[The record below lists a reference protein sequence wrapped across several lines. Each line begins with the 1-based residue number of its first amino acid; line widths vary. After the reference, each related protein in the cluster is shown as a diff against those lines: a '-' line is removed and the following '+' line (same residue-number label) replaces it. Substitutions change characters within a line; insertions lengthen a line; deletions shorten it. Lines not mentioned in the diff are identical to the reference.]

1 MPNKPPQKNSRNEI
15 FPHFSSHNQFFTLTL
30 QPNKN
35 KTMKNIFK
43 IKKEERIPGLVAL
56 LVFVLLNGLFFYK
69 YGNLFL
75 RAHHVSFW
83 QLFAKTF
90 HVSGFD
96 AWSYIF
102 MSNGKLYFEIP
113 RHPLFAVI
121 LYPFYLINK
130 ELISSGDTNYAM
142 IFMAILLIASAFY
155 SFIFVYRI
163 FREII
168 ELKKKD
174 CILFSAML
182 YSFGMVMVSMLVPD
196 HFCWSLLM
204 LTMTL
209 YLAGMAMKERRQLS
223 AWTIGILSFLTG
235 GVTLSN
241 IAKTYLAAWFVNGRK
256 VFAPKNLVAMILPAI
271 LLVTTAYLI
280 YTEVREPQFHV
291 DKQIEIKA
299 HAKDQEQQRKDSIH
313 HAWVLAH
320 TGEPMKKEGFW
331 KWTDTSTSRTD
342 ALIHNMMGESIQ
354 LHDSYLLDDMCVN
367 RPTIVKYNYAF
378 NYVIEAI
385 ISLLFIIGIVVAIRH
400 KFFLMVL
407 SWLGLD
413 IVIHF
418 VMGFGLNE
426 MYIMAC
432 HWIFIIP
439 IAIAYLMKSLTPG
452 RQVVLRYFC
461 WLLTLYFW
469 VWNGY
474 WLFTY
479 MSDQATQ
486 IMK

>member
-1 MPNKPPQKNSRNEI
+1 M
-15 FPHFSSHNQFFTLTL
+15 
-30 QPNKN
+30 
-35 KTMKNIFK
+35 NIFK
-43 IKKEERIPGLVAL
+43 IKKEERIPSLIAL

-69 YGNLFL
+69 YSNLFL
-75 RAHHVSFW
+75 QAHHVSYW
-83 QLFAKTF
+83 QLFAKTY

-130 ELISSGDTNYAM
+130 ELIAADDTNYAM
-142 IFMAILLIASAFY
+142 IFMAILLIVSAYY
-155 SFIFVYRI
+155 SFIFIYRV

-168 ELKKKD
+168 EVGKKD
-174 CILFSAML
+174 SLLLSAML

-196 HFCWSLLM
+196 HFCWSLFL

-209 YLAGMAMKERRQLS
+209 YLAGKAMKEKKQLS
-223 AWTIGILSFLTG
+223 TWTIGILSFLTG

-241 IAKTYLAAWFVNGRK
+241 IAKTYLAAWFVNGKK
-256 VFAPKNLVAMILPAI
+256 VFAWKNMVAMILPAI
-271 LLVTTAYLI
+271 LLVGTAYLI
-280 YTEVREPQFHV
+280 YTEIREPQFHT
-291 DKQIEIKA
+291 DKKIEIKA
-299 HAKDQEQQRKDSIH
+299 HAKDTLQAHKDSIH

-331 KWTDTSTSRTD
+331 KWTDMSTSRSD

-367 RPTIVKYNYAF
+367 RPTVVKYNYVF
-378 NYVIEAI
+378 NYIIEGIVA
-385 ISLLFIIGIVVAIRH
+385 LLFILGIIVAVRH
-400 KFFLMVL
+400 RFFLMAL
-407 SWLGLD
+407 SWLALD
-413 IVIHF
+413 ICIHF

-439 IAIAYLMKSLTPG
+439 ISIAYLLKSLTPS
-452 RQVVLRYFC
+452 RQTIVRGITL
-461 WLLTLYFW
+461 LLTLYLW

-474 WLFTY
+474 LVFSY
-479 MSDQATQ
+479 MSDQITQ
-486 IMK
+486 ISK

>member
-1 MPNKPPQKNSRNEI
+1 MQ
-15 FPHFSSHNQFFTLTL
+15 
-30 QPNKN
+30 
-35 KTMKNIFK
+35 NIFK
-43 IKKEERIPGLVAL
+43 IKKEERISSLIAL
-56 LVFVLLNGLFFYK
+56 AVFIVLNGLFFYK

-83 QLFAKTF
+83 QLFAKTY

-130 ELISSGDTNYAM
+130 ELISAGNTNYAM
-142 IFMAILLIASAFY
+142 IFMAILLIASAYY

-163 FREII
+163 FRNII
-168 ELKKKD
+168 GMSRLD
-174 CILFSAML
+174 SNLLSAML

-196 HFCWSLLM
+196 HFCWSLFL

-209 YLAGMAMKERRQLS
+209 YLAGMAMKEKRKLS
-223 AWTIGILSFLTG
+223 SWTIGILGFLTG

-241 IAKTYLAAWFVNGRK
+241 IAKTYLAAWFTNGKK
-256 VFAPKNLVAMILPAI
+256 VFAWRNMTAMIVPAV
-271 LLVTTAYLI
+271 LLIGIAYVI
-280 YTEVREPQFHV
+280 QTEIREPQFAV
-291 DKQIEIKA
+291 DKSIEVKSY
-299 HAKDQEQQRKDSIH
+299 AKDSLQQRKDSIH
-313 HAWVLAH
+313 HAWVMAH
-320 TGEPMKKEGFW
+320 TGTPMKEEGFW
-331 KWTDTSTSRTD
+331 KWTDMSTSRSD

-378 NYVIEAI
+378 NYVIEGI
-385 ISLLFIIGIVVAIRH
+385 IALIFVMGIIAGIRH
-400 KFFLMVL
+400 KFFLLTL
-407 SWLGLD
+407 SWLGFD
-413 IVIHF
+413 IVVHF
-418 VMGFGLNE
+418 VMGFGLCE

-439 IAIAYLMKSLTPG
+439 IAIAYLMKALTPS
-452 RQVVLRYFC
+452 RQMILRGITL
-461 WLLTLYFW
+461 LLTLYLW
-469 VWNGY
+469 AWNGY
-474 WLFTY
+474 LVFSY

>member
-1 MPNKPPQKNSRNEI
+1 M
-15 FPHFSSHNQFFTLTL
+15 FCLLFALTL
-30 QPNKN
+30 QAKSQDIYIIELS
-35 KTMKNIFK
+35 KMNIFK
-43 IKKEERIPGLVAL
+43 IKKEERIPSLIAL

-69 YGNLFL
+69 YSNLFL
-75 RAHHVSFW
+75 QAHHVSYW
-83 QLFAKTF
+83 QLFAKTY

-130 ELISSGDTNYAM
+130 ELIATGDTNYAM
-142 IFMAILLIASAFY
+142 IFMAILLIASAYY
-155 SFIFVYRI
+155 SFIFIYRV

-168 ELKKKD
+168 EVGKKD
-174 CILFSAML
+174 CLLLSAML

-196 HFCWSLLM
+196 HFCWSLFL

-209 YLAGMAMKERRQLS
+209 YLAGKAMKEKKQLS

-241 IAKTYLAAWFVNGRK
+241 IAKTYLAAWFVNGKK
-256 VFAPKNLVAMILPAI
+256 VFAWKNMVAMILPAI
-271 LLVTTAYLI
+271 LLVGTAYLI
-280 YTEVREPQFHV
+280 YTEIREPQFHT
-291 DKQIEIKA
+291 DKKIEIKA
-299 HAKDQEQQRKDSIH
+299 HAKDTLQAHKDSIH

-331 KWTDTSTSRTD
+331 KWTDMSTSRSD

-367 RPTIVKYNYAF
+367 RPTVVKYNYVF
-378 NYVIEAI
+378 NYIIEGIVA
-385 ISLLFIIGIVVAIRH
+385 LLFILGIIVAVRH
-400 KFFLMVL
+400 RFFLMAL
-407 SWLGLD
+407 SWLALD
-413 IVIHF
+413 ICIHF

-439 IAIAYLMKSLTPG
+439 ISIAYLLKSLTPS
-452 RQVVLRYFC
+452 RQTIVRGITL
-461 WLLTLYFW
+461 LLTLYLW

-474 WLFTY
+474 LVFSY
-479 MSDQATQ
+479 MSDQITQ
-486 IMK
+486 ISK

>member
-1 MPNKPPQKNSRNEI
+1 MQ
-15 FPHFSSHNQFFTLTL
+15 
-30 QPNKN
+30 
-35 KTMKNIFK
+35 NIFK
-43 IKKEERIPGLVAL
+43 VKKEERISSLIAL
-56 LVFVLLNGLFFYK
+56 AVFIVLNGLFFYK

-83 QLFAKTF
+83 QLFAKTY

-130 ELISSGDTNYAM
+130 ELIAAGNTNYAM
-142 IFMAILLIASAFY
+142 IFMAILLIASAYY

-163 FREII
+163 FRNII
-168 ELKKKD
+168 GMSRFDSNL
-174 CILFSAML
+174 LSAML

-196 HFCWSLLM
+196 HFCWSLFL

-209 YLAGMAMKERRQLS
+209 YLAGMAMKERRRLS
-223 AWTIGILSFLTG
+223 SWAIGILGFLTG

-241 IAKTYLAAWFVNGRK
+241 IAKTYLAAWFVNGKK
-256 VFAPKNLVAMILPAI
+256 VFAWRNMTAMIVPAV
-271 LLVTTAYLI
+271 LLIGIAYVI
-280 YTEVREPQFHV
+280 QTEIREPQFAV
-291 DKQIEIKA
+291 DKSIEVKSY
-299 HAKDQEQQRKDSIH
+299 AKDSLQQRKDSIH
-313 HAWVLAH
+313 HAWVMAH
-320 TGEPMKKEGFW
+320 TGTPMKEEGFW
-331 KWTDTSTSRTD
+331 KWTDMSTSRSD

-378 NYVIEAI
+378 NYVIEGI
-385 ISLLFIIGIVVAIRH
+385 IALIFVMGIIAGIRH
-400 KFFLMVL
+400 KFFLLVL
-407 SWLGLD
+407 SWLGFD
-413 IVIHF
+413 IVVHF
-418 VMGFGLNE
+418 VMGFGLSE

-439 IAIAYLMKSLTPG
+439 ISIAYLMKSLTPSK
-452 RQVVLRYFC
+452 QMILRGVTL
-461 WLLTLYFW
+461 LLTLYLW
-469 VWNGY
+469 AWNGY
-474 WLFTY
+474 LVFSY
-479 MSDQATQ
+479 MSDQATK

>member
-1 MPNKPPQKNSRNEI
+1 M
-15 FPHFSSHNQFFTLTL
+15 
-30 QPNKN
+30 
-35 KTMKNIFK
+35 NIFK
-43 IKKEERIPGLVAL
+43 IKKEERIPSLIAL

-69 YGNLFL
+69 YSNLFL
-75 RAHHVSFW
+75 QAHHVSYW
-83 QLFAKTF
+83 QLFAKTY

-130 ELISSGDTNYAM
+130 ELIAAGDTNYAM
-142 IFMAILLIASAFY
+142 IFMAILLIVSAYY
-155 SFIFVYRI
+155 SFIFIYRV

-168 ELKKKD
+168 EVGKKD
-174 CILFSAML
+174 SLLLSAML

-196 HFCWSLLM
+196 HFCWSLFL

-209 YLAGMAMKERRQLS
+209 YLAGKAMKEKKQLS

-241 IAKTYLAAWFVNGRK
+241 IAKTYLAAWFVNGKK
-256 VFAPKNLVAMILPAI
+256 VFAWKNMVAMILPAI
-271 LLVTTAYLI
+271 LLVGTAYLI
-280 YTEVREPQFHV
+280 YTEIREPQFHT
-291 DKQIEIKA
+291 DKKIEIKA
-299 HAKDQEQQRKDSIH
+299 HAKDTLQAHKDSIH

-331 KWTDTSTSRTD
+331 KWTDMSTSRSD

-367 RPTIVKYNYAF
+367 RTTVVKYNYVF
-378 NYVIEAI
+378 NYIIEGIVA
-385 ISLLFIIGIVVAIRH
+385 LLFILGIIVAVRH
-400 KFFLMVL
+400 RFFLMAL
-407 SWLGLD
+407 SWLALD
-413 IVIHF
+413 ICIHF

-439 IAIAYLMKSLTPG
+439 ISIAYLLKSLTPS
-452 RQVVLRYFC
+452 RQTIVRGITL
-461 WLLTLYFW
+461 LLTLYLW

-474 WLFTY
+474 LVFSY
-479 MSDQATQ
+479 MSDQITQ
-486 IMK
+486 ISK

>member
-1 MPNKPPQKNSRNEI
+1 M
-15 FPHFSSHNQFFTLTL
+15 FCLLFALTL
-30 QPNKN
+30 QAKSQDIYIIELS
-35 KTMKNIFK
+35 KMNIFK
-43 IKKEERIPGLVAL
+43 IKKEERIPSLIAL

-69 YGNLFL
+69 YSNLFL
-75 RAHHVSFW
+75 QAHHVSYW
-83 QLFAKTF
+83 QLFAKTY

-130 ELISSGDTNYAM
+130 ELIAAGDTNYAM
-142 IFMAILLIASAFY
+142 IFMAILLIVSAYY
-155 SFIFVYRI
+155 SFIFIYRV

-168 ELKKKD
+168 EVGKKD
-174 CILFSAML
+174 SLLLSAML

-196 HFCWSLLM
+196 HFCWSLFL

-209 YLAGMAMKERRQLS
+209 YLAGKAMKEKKQLS

-241 IAKTYLAAWFVNGRK
+241 IAKTYLAAWFVNGKK
-256 VFAPKNLVAMILPAI
+256 VFAWKNMVAMILPAI
-271 LLVTTAYLI
+271 LLVGTAFLI
-280 YTEVREPQFHV
+280 YTEIREPQFHT
-291 DKQIEIKA
+291 DKKIEIKA
-299 HAKDQEQQRKDSIH
+299 HAKDTLQAHKDSIH

-331 KWTDTSTSRTD
+331 KWTDMSTSRSD

-367 RPTIVKYNYAF
+367 RPTVVKYNYVF
-378 NYVIEAI
+378 NYIIEGIVA
-385 ISLLFIIGIVVAIRH
+385 LLFILGIIVAVRH
-400 KFFLMVL
+400 RFFLMAL
-407 SWLGLD
+407 SWLALD
-413 IVIHF
+413 ICIHF

-439 IAIAYLMKSLTPG
+439 ISIAYLLKSLTPS
-452 RQVVLRYFC
+452 RQTIVRGITL
-461 WLLTLYFW
+461 LLTLYLW

-474 WLFTY
+474 LVFSY
-479 MSDQATQ
+479 MSDQITQ
-486 IMK
+486 ISK

>member
-1 MPNKPPQKNSRNEI
+1 M
-15 FPHFSSHNQFFTLTL
+15 
-30 QPNKN
+30 
-35 KTMKNIFK
+35 NIFK
-43 IKKEERIPGLVAL
+43 IKKEERIPSLIAL

-69 YGNLFL
+69 YSNLFL
-75 RAHHVSFW
+75 QAHHVSYW
-83 QLFAKTF
+83 QLFAKTY

-130 ELISSGDTNYAM
+130 ELIASGDTNYAM
-142 IFMAILLIASAFY
+142 IFMAILLIASAYY
-155 SFIFVYRI
+155 SFIFIYRV

-168 ELKKKD
+168 EVGKKD
-174 CILFSAML
+174 CLLLSAML

-196 HFCWSLLM
+196 HFCWSLFL

-209 YLAGMAMKERRQLS
+209 YLAGKAMKEKKQLS

-241 IAKTYLAAWFVNGRK
+241 IAKTYLAAWFVNGKK
-256 VFAPKNLVAMILPAI
+256 VFAWKNMVAMILPAI
-271 LLVTTAYLI
+271 LLVGTAYLI
-280 YTEVREPQFHV
+280 YTEIREPQFHT
-291 DKQIEIKA
+291 DKKIEIKA
-299 HAKDQEQQRKDSIH
+299 HAKDTLQAHKDSIH

-331 KWTDTSTSRTD
+331 KWTDMSTSRSD

-367 RPTIVKYNYAF
+367 RPTVVKYNYVF
-378 NYVIEAI
+378 NYIIEGIVA
-385 ISLLFIIGIVVAIRH
+385 LLFILGIIVAVRH
-400 KFFLMVL
+400 RFFLMAL
-407 SWLGLD
+407 SWLALD
-413 IVIHF
+413 ICIHF

-439 IAIAYLMKSLTPG
+439 ISIAYLLKSLTPS
-452 RQVVLRYFC
+452 RQTIVRGITL
-461 WLLTLYFW
+461 LLTLYLW

-474 WLFTY
+474 LVFSY
-479 MSDQATQ
+479 MSDQITQ
-486 IMK
+486 ISK

>member
-1 MPNKPPQKNSRNEI
+1 M
-15 FPHFSSHNQFFTLTL
+15 
-30 QPNKN
+30 
-35 KTMKNIFK
+35 NIFK
-43 IKKEERIPGLVAL
+43 IKKEERIPSLIAL

-69 YGNLFL
+69 YSNLFL
-75 RAHHVSFW
+75 QAHHVSYW

-130 ELISSGDTNYAM
+130 ELIAAGDTNYAM
-142 IFMAILLIASAFY
+142 IFMAILLIASAYY
-155 SFIFVYRI
+155 SFIFIYRV

-168 ELKKKD
+168 EVGKKD
-174 CILFSAML
+174 SLLLSAML

-196 HFCWSLLM
+196 HFCWSLFL

-209 YLAGMAMKERRQLS
+209 YLAGKAMKEKKQLS

-241 IAKTYLAAWFVNGRK
+241 IAKTYLAAWFVNGKK
-256 VFAPKNLVAMILPAI
+256 VFAWKNMVAMILPAI
-271 LLVTTAYLI
+271 LLVGTAYLI
-280 YTEVREPQFHV
+280 YTEIREPQFHT
-291 DKQIEIKA
+291 DKKIEIKA
-299 HAKDQEQQRKDSIH
+299 HAKDTLQARKDSIH

-331 KWTDTSTSRTD
+331 KWTDMSTSRSD

-367 RPTIVKYNYAF
+367 RPTVVKYNYVF
-378 NYVIEAI
+378 NYVIEGIVA
-385 ISLLFIIGIVVAIRH
+385 LLFILGIIVAVRH
-400 KFFLMVL
+400 RFFLMVL
-407 SWLGLD
+407 SWLALD
-413 IVIHF
+413 ICIHF

-439 IAIAYLMKSLTPG
+439 ISIAYLLKSQTSS
-452 RQVVLRYFC
+452 RQTIVRGITL
-461 WLLTLYFW
+461 LLTLYLW

-474 WLFTY
+474 LVFSY
-479 MSDQATQ
+479 MSDQITQ
-486 IMK
+486 ISK

>member
-1 MPNKPPQKNSRNEI
+1 M
-15 FPHFSSHNQFFTLTL
+15 
-30 QPNKN
+30 
-35 KTMKNIFK
+35 NIFK
-43 IKKEERIPGLVAL
+43 IKKEERIPSLIAL

-69 YGNLFL
+69 YSNLFL
-75 RAHHVSFW
+75 QAHHVSYW
-83 QLFAKTF
+83 QLFAKTY

-130 ELISSGDTNYAM
+130 ELIAAGDTNYAM
-142 IFMAILLIASAFY
+142 IFMAILLIVSAYY
-155 SFIFVYRI
+155 SFIFIYRV

-168 ELKKKD
+168 EVGKKD
-174 CILFSAML
+174 SLLLSAML

-196 HFCWSLLM
+196 HFCWSLFL

-209 YLAGMAMKERRQLS
+209 YLAGKAMKEKKQLS
-223 AWTIGILSFLTG
+223 AWTIGILGFLTG

-241 IAKTYLAAWFVNGRK
+241 IAKTYLAAWFVNGKK
-256 VFAPKNLVAMILPAI
+256 VFAWKNMVAMILPAI
-271 LLVTTAYLI
+271 LLVGTAYLI
-280 YTEVREPQFHV
+280 YTEIREPQFHT
-291 DKQIEIKA
+291 DKKIEIKA
-299 HAKDQEQQRKDSIH
+299 HAKDTLQAHKDSIH

-331 KWTDTSTSRTD
+331 KWTDMSTSRSD

-367 RPTIVKYNYAF
+367 RPTVVKYNYVF
-378 NYVIEAI
+378 NYIIEGIVA
-385 ISLLFIIGIVVAIRH
+385 LLFILGIIVAVRH
-400 KFFLMVL
+400 RFFLMAL
-407 SWLGLD
+407 SWLALD
-413 IVIHF
+413 ICIHF

-439 IAIAYLMKSLTPG
+439 ISIAYLLKSLTPS
-452 RQVVLRYFC
+452 RQTIVRGITL
-461 WLLTLYFW
+461 LLTLYLW

-474 WLFTY
+474 LVFSY
-479 MSDQATQ
+479 MSDQITQ
-486 IMK
+486 ISK

>member
-1 MPNKPPQKNSRNEI
+1 M
-15 FPHFSSHNQFFTLTL
+15 FCLLFALTL
-30 QPNKN
+30 QAKSQDIYIIELS
-35 KTMKNIFK
+35 KMNIFK
-43 IKKEERIPGLVAL
+43 IKKEERIPSLIAL

-69 YGNLFL
+69 YSNLFL
-75 RAHHVSFW
+75 QAHHVSYW
-83 QLFAKTF
+83 QLFAKTY

-130 ELISSGDTNYAM
+130 ELIATGDTNYAM
-142 IFMAILLIASAFY
+142 IFMAILLIASAYY
-155 SFIFVYRI
+155 SFIFIYRV

-168 ELKKKD
+168 EVGKKD
-174 CILFSAML
+174 CLLLSAML

-196 HFCWSLLM
+196 HFCWSLFL

-209 YLAGMAMKERRQLS
+209 YLAGKAMKEKKQLS

-241 IAKTYLAAWFVNGRK
+241 IAKTYLAAWFVNGKK
-256 VFAPKNLVAMILPAI
+256 VFAWKNMVAMILPAI
-271 LLVTTAYLI
+271 LLVGTAYLI
-280 YTEVREPQFHV
+280 YTEIREPQFHT
-291 DKQIEIKA
+291 DKKIEIKA
-299 HAKDQEQQRKDSIH
+299 HAKDTLQAHKDSIH

-331 KWTDTSTSRTD
+331 KWTDMSTSRSD

-354 LHDSYLLDDMCVN
+354 LHNSYLLDDMCVN
-367 RPTIVKYNYAF
+367 RPTVVKYNYVF
-378 NYVIEAI
+378 NYIIEGIVA
-385 ISLLFIIGIVVAIRH
+385 LLFILGIIVAVRH
-400 KFFLMVL
+400 RFFLMAL
-407 SWLGLD
+407 SWLALD
-413 IVIHF
+413 ICIHF

-439 IAIAYLMKSLTPG
+439 ISIAYMLKSLTPS
-452 RQVVLRYFC
+452 RQTIVRGITL
-461 WLLTLYFW
+461 LLTLYLW

-474 WLFTY
+474 LVFSY
-479 MSDQATQ
+479 MSDQITQ
-486 IMK
+486 ISK

>member
-1 MPNKPPQKNSRNEI
+1 M
-15 FPHFSSHNQFFTLTL
+15 
-30 QPNKN
+30 
-35 KTMKNIFK
+35 NIFK
-43 IKKEERIPGLVAL
+43 IKKEERIPSLIAL

-69 YGNLFL
+69 YSNLFL
-75 RAHHVSFW
+75 QAHHVSYW
-83 QLFAKTF
+83 QLFAKTY

-130 ELISSGDTNYAM
+130 ELIAAGDTNYAM
-142 IFMAILLIASAFY
+142 TFMAILLIVSAYY
-155 SFIFVYRI
+155 SFIFIYRV

-168 ELKKKD
+168 EVGKKD
-174 CILFSAML
+174 SLLLSAML

-196 HFCWSLLM
+196 HFCWSLFL

-209 YLAGMAMKERRQLS
+209 YLAGKAMKEKKQLS

-241 IAKTYLAAWFVNGRK
+241 IAKTYLAAWFVNGKK
-256 VFAPKNLVAMILPAI
+256 VFAWKNMVAMILPAI
-271 LLVTTAYLI
+271 LLVGTAYLI
-280 YTEVREPQFHV
+280 YTEIREPQFHT
-291 DKQIEIKA
+291 DKKIEIKA
-299 HAKDQEQQRKDSIH
+299 HAKDTLQAHKDSIH

-331 KWTDTSTSRTD
+331 KWTDMSTSRSD

-367 RPTIVKYNYAF
+367 RPTVVKYNYVF
-378 NYVIEAI
+378 NYIIEGIVA
-385 ISLLFIIGIVVAIRH
+385 LLFILGIIVAVRH
-400 KFFLMVL
+400 RFFLMAL
-407 SWLGLD
+407 SWLALD
-413 IVIHF
+413 ICIHF

-439 IAIAYLMKSLTPG
+439 ISIAYLLKSLTPS
-452 RQVVLRYFC
+452 RQTIVRGITL
-461 WLLTLYFW
+461 LLTLYLW

-474 WLFTY
+474 LVFSY
-479 MSDQATQ
+479 MSDQITQ
-486 IMK
+486 ISK

>member
-1 MPNKPPQKNSRNEI
+1 M
-15 FPHFSSHNQFFTLTL
+15 
-30 QPNKN
+30 
-35 KTMKNIFK
+35 NIFK
-43 IKKEERIPGLVAL
+43 IKKEERIPSRIAL

-69 YGNLFL
+69 YSNLFL
-75 RAHHVSFW
+75 QAHHVSYW
-83 QLFAKTF
+83 QLFAKTY

-130 ELISSGDTNYAM
+130 ELIAAGDTNYAM
-142 IFMAILLIASAFY
+142 IFMAILLIVSAYY
-155 SFIFVYRI
+155 SFIFIYRV

-168 ELKKKD
+168 EVGKKD
-174 CILFSAML
+174 SLLLSAML

-196 HFCWSLLM
+196 HFCWSLFL

-209 YLAGMAMKERRQLS
+209 YLAGKAMKEKKQLS

-241 IAKTYLAAWFVNGRK
+241 IAKTYLAAWFVNGKK
-256 VFAPKNLVAMILPAI
+256 VFAWKNMVAMILPAI
-271 LLVTTAYLI
+271 LLVGTAYLI
-280 YTEVREPQFHV
+280 YTEIREPQFHT
-291 DKQIEIKA
+291 DKKIEIKA
-299 HAKDQEQQRKDSIH
+299 HAKDTLQAHKDSIH

-331 KWTDTSTSRTD
+331 KWTDMSTSRSD

-367 RPTIVKYNYAF
+367 RPTVVKYNYVF
-378 NYVIEAI
+378 NYIIEGIVA
-385 ISLLFIIGIVVAIRH
+385 LLFILGIIVAVRH
-400 KFFLMVL
+400 RFFLMAL
-407 SWLGLD
+407 SWLALD
-413 IVIHF
+413 ICIHF

-439 IAIAYLMKSLTPG
+439 ISIAYLLKSLTPS
-452 RQVVLRYFC
+452 RQTIVRGITL
-461 WLLTLYFW
+461 LLTLYLW

-474 WLFTY
+474 LVFSY
-479 MSDQATQ
+479 MSDQITQ
-486 IMK
+486 ISK

>member
-1 MPNKPPQKNSRNEI
+1 M
-15 FPHFSSHNQFFTLTL
+15 
-30 QPNKN
+30 
-35 KTMKNIFK
+35 NIFK
-43 IKKEERIPGLVAL
+43 IKKEERIPSLIAL

-69 YGNLFL
+69 YSNLFL
-75 RAHHVSFW
+75 QAHHVSYW
-83 QLFAKTF
+83 QLFAKTY

-130 ELISSGDTNYAM
+130 ELIAAGDTNYAM
-142 IFMAILLIASAFY
+142 IFMAILLIVSAYY
-155 SFIFVYRI
+155 SFIFIYRV

-168 ELKKKD
+168 EVGKKD
-174 CILFSAML
+174 SLLLSAML

-196 HFCWSLLM
+196 HFCWSLFL

-209 YLAGMAMKERRQLS
+209 YLAGKAMKEKKQLS

-241 IAKTYLAAWFVNGRK
+241 IAKTYLAARFVNGKK
-256 VFAPKNLVAMILPAI
+256 VFAWKNMVAMILPAI
-271 LLVTTAYLI
+271 LLVGTAYLI
-280 YTEVREPQFHV
+280 YTEIREPQFHT
-291 DKQIEIKA
+291 DKKIEIKA
-299 HAKDQEQQRKDSIH
+299 HAKDTLQAHKDSIH

-331 KWTDTSTSRTD
+331 KWTDMSTSRSD

-367 RPTIVKYNYAF
+367 RPTVVKYNYVF
-378 NYVIEAI
+378 NYIIEGIVA
-385 ISLLFIIGIVVAIRH
+385 LLFILGIIVAVRH
-400 KFFLMVL
+400 RFFLMAL
-407 SWLGLD
+407 SWLALD
-413 IVIHF
+413 ICIHF

-439 IAIAYLMKSLTPG
+439 ISIAYLLKSLTPS
-452 RQVVLRYFC
+452 RQTIVRGITL
-461 WLLTLYFW
+461 LLTLYLW

-474 WLFTY
+474 LVFSY
-479 MSDQATQ
+479 MSDQITQ
-486 IMK
+486 ISK

>member
-1 MPNKPPQKNSRNEI
+1 M
-15 FPHFSSHNQFFTLTL
+15 
-30 QPNKN
+30 
-35 KTMKNIFK
+35 NIFK
-43 IKKEERIPGLVAL
+43 IKKEERIPSLIAL

-69 YGNLFL
+69 YSNLFL
-75 RAHHVSFW
+75 QAHHVSYW
-83 QLFAKTF
+83 QLFAKTY

-130 ELISSGDTNYAM
+130 ELIAAGDTNYAM
-142 IFMAILLIASAFY
+142 IFMAILLIASAYY
-155 SFIFVYRI
+155 SFIFIYRV

-168 ELKKKD
+168 EVGKKD
-174 CILFSAML
+174 SLLLSAML

-196 HFCWSLLM
+196 HFCWSLFL

-209 YLAGMAMKERRQLS
+209 YLAGKAMKEKKQLS

-241 IAKTYLAAWFVNGRK
+241 IAKTYLAAWFVNGKK
-256 VFAPKNLVAMILPAI
+256 VFAWKNMVAMILPAI
-271 LLVTTAYLI
+271 LLVGTAYLI
-280 YTEVREPQFHV
+280 YTEIREPQFHT
-291 DKQIEIKA
+291 DKKIEIKA
-299 HAKDQEQQRKDSIH
+299 HAKDTLQAHKDSIH

-331 KWTDTSTSRTD
+331 KWTDMSTSRSD

-367 RPTIVKYNYAF
+367 RPTVVKYNYVF
-378 NYVIEAI
+378 NYIIEGIVA
-385 ISLLFIIGIVVAIRH
+385 LLFILGIIVAVRH
-400 KFFLMVL
+400 RFFLMAL
-407 SWLGLD
+407 SWLALD
-413 IVIHF
+413 ICIHF

-439 IAIAYLMKSLTPG
+439 ISIAYLLKSLTPS
-452 RQVVLRYFC
+452 RQTIVRGITL
-461 WLLTLYFW
+461 LLTLYLW

-474 WLFTY
+474 LVFSY
-479 MSDQATQ
+479 MSDQITQ
-486 IMK
+486 ISK

>member
-1 MPNKPPQKNSRNEI
+1 M
-15 FPHFSSHNQFFTLTL
+15 
-30 QPNKN
+30 
-35 KTMKNIFK
+35 NIFK
-43 IKKEERIPGLVAL
+43 IKKEERIPSLIAL

-69 YGNLFL
+69 YSNLFL
-75 RAHHVSFW
+75 QAHHVSYW
-83 QLFAKTF
+83 QLFAKTY

-130 ELISSGDTNYAM
+130 ELIAAGDTNYAM
-142 IFMAILLIASAFY
+142 IFMAILLIVSAYY
-155 SFIFVYRI
+155 SFIFIYRV

-168 ELKKKD
+168 EAGKKD
-174 CILFSAML
+174 SLLLSAML

-196 HFCWSLLM
+196 HFCWSLFL

-209 YLAGMAMKERRQLS
+209 YLAGKAMKEKKQLS

-241 IAKTYLAAWFVNGRK
+241 IAKTYLAAWFVNGKK
-256 VFAPKNLVAMILPAI
+256 VFAWKNMVAMILPAI
-271 LLVTTAYLI
+271 LLVGTAYLI
-280 YTEVREPQFHV
+280 YTEIREPQFHT
-291 DKQIEIKA
+291 DKKIEIKA
-299 HAKDQEQQRKDSIH
+299 HAKDTLQAHKDSIH

-331 KWTDTSTSRTD
+331 KWTDMSTSRSD

-367 RPTIVKYNYAF
+367 RPTVVKYNYVF
-378 NYVIEAI
+378 NYIIEGIVA
-385 ISLLFIIGIVVAIRH
+385 LLFILGIIVAVRH
-400 KFFLMVL
+400 RFFLMAL
-407 SWLGLD
+407 SWLALD
-413 IVIHF
+413 ICIHF

-439 IAIAYLMKSLTPG
+439 ISIAYLLKSLTPS
-452 RQVVLRYFC
+452 RQTIVRGITL
-461 WLLTLYFW
+461 LLTLYLW

-474 WLFTY
+474 LVFSY
-479 MSDQATQ
+479 MSDQITQ
-486 IMK
+486 ISK

>member
-1 MPNKPPQKNSRNEI
+1 M
-15 FPHFSSHNQFFTLTL
+15 FCLLFALTL
-30 QPNKN
+30 QAKSQDIYIIELS
-35 KTMKNIFK
+35 KMNIFK
-43 IKKEERIPGLVAL
+43 IKKEERIPSLIAL

-69 YGNLFL
+69 YSNLFL
-75 RAHHVSFW
+75 QAHHVSYW
-83 QLFAKTF
+83 QLFAKTY

-130 ELISSGDTNYAM
+130 ELIAAGDTNYAM
-142 IFMAILLIASAFY
+142 IFMAILLIVSAYY
-155 SFIFVYRI
+155 SFIFIYRV

-168 ELKKKD
+168 EVGKKD
-174 CILFSAML
+174 SLLLSAML

-196 HFCWSLLM
+196 HFCWSLFL

-209 YLAGMAMKERRQLS
+209 YLAGKAMKEKKQLS

-241 IAKTYLAAWFVNGRK
+241 IAKTYLAAWFVNGKK
-256 VFAPKNLVAMILPAI
+256 VFAWKNMVAMILPAI
-271 LLVTTAYLI
+271 LLVGTAYLI
-280 YTEVREPQFHV
+280 YTEIREPQFHT
-291 DKQIEIKA
+291 DKKIEIKA
-299 HAKDQEQQRKDSIH
+299 HAKDTLQAHKDSIH

-331 KWTDTSTSRTD
+331 KWTDMSTSRSD

-367 RPTIVKYNYAF
+367 RPTVVKYNYVF
-378 NYVIEAI
+378 NYIIEGIVA
-385 ISLLFIIGIVVAIRH
+385 LLFILGIIVAVRH
-400 KFFLMVL
+400 RFFLMAL
-407 SWLGLD
+407 SWLALD
-413 IVIHF
+413 ICIHF

-439 IAIAYLMKSLTPG
+439 ISIAYLLKSLTPS
-452 RQVVLRYFC
+452 RQTIVRGITL
-461 WLLTLYFW
+461 LLTLYLW
-469 VWNGY
+469 IWNGY
-474 WLFTY
+474 LVFSY
-479 MSDQATQ
+479 MSDQITQ
-486 IMK
+486 ISK

>member
-1 MPNKPPQKNSRNEI
+1 M
-15 FPHFSSHNQFFTLTL
+15 
-30 QPNKN
+30 
-35 KTMKNIFK
+35 NIFK
-43 IKKEERIPGLVAL
+43 IKKEERIPSLIAL
-56 LVFVLLNGLFFYK
+56 IVFVLLNGLFFYK
-69 YGNLFL
+69 YSNLFL
-75 RAHHVSFW
+75 QAHHVSYW
-83 QLFAKTF
+83 QLFAKTY

-130 ELISSGDTNYAM
+130 ELIAAGDTNYAM
-142 IFMAILLIASAFY
+142 IFMAILLIVSAYY
-155 SFIFVYRI
+155 SFIFIYRV

-168 ELKKKD
+168 EVGKKD
-174 CILFSAML
+174 SLLLSAML

-196 HFCWSLLM
+196 HFCWSLFL

-209 YLAGMAMKERRQLS
+209 YLAGKAMKEKKQLS

-241 IAKTYLAAWFVNGRK
+241 IAKTYLAAWFVNGKK
-256 VFAPKNLVAMILPAI
+256 VFAWKNMVAMILPAI
-271 LLVTTAYLI
+271 LLVGTAYLI
-280 YTEVREPQFHV
+280 YTEIREPQFHT
-291 DKQIEIKA
+291 DKKIEIKA
-299 HAKDQEQQRKDSIH
+299 HAKDTLQAHKDSIH

-331 KWTDTSTSRTD
+331 KWTDMSTSRSD

-367 RPTIVKYNYAF
+367 RPTVVKYNYVF
-378 NYVIEAI
+378 NYIIEGIVA
-385 ISLLFIIGIVVAIRH
+385 LLFILGIIVAVRH
-400 KFFLMVL
+400 RFFLMAL
-407 SWLGLD
+407 SWLALD
-413 IVIHF
+413 ICIHF

-439 IAIAYLMKSLTPG
+439 ISIAYLLKSLTPS
-452 RQVVLRYFC
+452 RQTIVRGITL
-461 WLLTLYFW
+461 LLTLYLW

-474 WLFTY
+474 LVFSY
-479 MSDQATQ
+479 MSDQITQ
-486 IMK
+486 ISK

>member
-1 MPNKPPQKNSRNEI
+1 M
-15 FPHFSSHNQFFTLTL
+15 FCLLFALTL
-30 QPNKN
+30 QTKSQDIYIIELS
-35 KTMKNIFK
+35 KMNIFK
-43 IKKEERIPGLVAL
+43 IKKEERIPSLIAL

-69 YGNLFL
+69 YSNLFL
-75 RAHHVSFW
+75 QAHHVSYW
-83 QLFAKTF
+83 QLFAKTY

-130 ELISSGDTNYAM
+130 ELIAAGDTNYAM
-142 IFMAILLIASAFY
+142 IFMAILLIVSAYY
-155 SFIFVYRI
+155 SFIFIYRV

-168 ELKKKD
+168 EVGKKD
-174 CILFSAML
+174 SLLLSAML

-196 HFCWSLLM
+196 HFCWSLFL

-209 YLAGMAMKERRQLS
+209 YLAGKAMKEKKQLS

-241 IAKTYLAAWFVNGRK
+241 IAKTYLAAWFVNGKK
-256 VFAPKNLVAMILPAI
+256 VFAWKNMVAMILPAI
-271 LLVTTAYLI
+271 LLVGTAYLI
-280 YTEVREPQFHV
+280 YTEIREPQFHT
-291 DKQIEIKA
+291 DKKIEIKA
-299 HAKDQEQQRKDSIH
+299 HAKDTLQAHKDSIH

-331 KWTDTSTSRTD
+331 KWTDMSTSRSD

-367 RPTIVKYNYAF
+367 RPTVVKYNYVF
-378 NYVIEAI
+378 NYIIEGIVA
-385 ISLLFIIGIVVAIRH
+385 LLFILGIIVAVRH
-400 KFFLMVL
+400 QFFLMAL
-407 SWLGLD
+407 SWLALD
-413 IVIHF
+413 ICIHF

-439 IAIAYLMKSLTPG
+439 ISIAYLLKSLTPS
-452 RQVVLRYFC
+452 RQTIVRGITL
-461 WLLTLYFW
+461 LLTLYLW

-474 WLFTY
+474 LVFSY
-479 MSDQATQ
+479 MSDQITQ
-486 IMK
+486 ISK

>member
-1 MPNKPPQKNSRNEI
+1 M
-15 FPHFSSHNQFFTLTL
+15 FCLLFALTL
-30 QPNKN
+30 QAKSQGIYIIELS
-35 KTMKNIFK
+35 KMNIFK
-43 IKKEERIPGLVAL
+43 IKKEERIPSLIAL

-69 YGNLFL
+69 YSNLFL
-75 RAHHVSFW
+75 QAHHVSYW
-83 QLFAKTF
+83 QLFAKTY

-130 ELISSGDTNYAM
+130 ELIAAGDTNYAM
-142 IFMAILLIASAFY
+142 IFMAILLIVSAYY
-155 SFIFVYRI
+155 SFIFIYRV

-168 ELKKKD
+168 EVGKKD
-174 CILFSAML
+174 SLLLSAML

-196 HFCWSLLM
+196 HFCWSLFL

-209 YLAGMAMKERRQLS
+209 YLAGKAMKEKKQLS

-241 IAKTYLAAWFVNGRK
+241 IAKTYLAAWFVNGKK
-256 VFAPKNLVAMILPAI
+256 VFAWKNMVAMILPAI
-271 LLVTTAYLI
+271 LLVGTAYLI
-280 YTEVREPQFHV
+280 YTEIREPQFHT
-291 DKQIEIKA
+291 DKKIEIKA
-299 HAKDQEQQRKDSIH
+299 HAKDTLQAHKDSIH

-331 KWTDTSTSRTD
+331 KWTDMSTSRSD

-367 RPTIVKYNYAF
+367 RPTVVKYNYVF
-378 NYVIEAI
+378 NYIIEGIVA
-385 ISLLFIIGIVVAIRH
+385 LLFILGIIVAVRH
-400 KFFLMVL
+400 RFFLMAL
-407 SWLGLD
+407 SWLALD
-413 IVIHF
+413 ICIHF

-439 IAIAYLMKSLTPG
+439 ISIAYLLKSLTPS
-452 RQVVLRYFC
+452 RQTIVRGITL
-461 WLLTLYFW
+461 LLTLYLW

-474 WLFTY
+474 LVFSY
-479 MSDQATQ
+479 MSDQITQ
-486 IMK
+486 ILK

>member
-1 MPNKPPQKNSRNEI
+1 M
-15 FPHFSSHNQFFTLTL
+15 
-30 QPNKN
+30 
-35 KTMKNIFK
+35 NIFK
-43 IKKEERIPGLVAL
+43 IKKEERIPSLIAL

-69 YGNLFL
+69 YSNLFL
-75 RAHHVSFW
+75 QAHHVSYW
-83 QLFAKTF
+83 QLFAKTY

-130 ELISSGDTNYAM
+130 ELIAAGDTNYAM
-142 IFMAILLIASAFY
+142 IFMAILLIVSAYY
-155 SFIFVYRI
+155 SFIFIYRV

-168 ELKKKD
+168 EVGKKD
-174 CILFSAML
+174 SLLLSAML

-196 HFCWSLLM
+196 HFCWSLFL

-209 YLAGMAMKERRQLS
+209 YLAGKAMKEKKQLS

-241 IAKTYLAAWFVNGRK
+241 IAKTYLAAWFVNGKK
-256 VFAPKNLVAMILPAI
+256 VFAWKNMVAMILPAI
-271 LLVTTAYLI
+271 LLVGTAYLI
-280 YTEVREPQFHV
+280 YTEIREPQFHT
-291 DKQIEIKA
+291 DKKIEIKA
-299 HAKDQEQQRKDSIH
+299 HAKDTLQAHKDSIH

-331 KWTDTSTSRTD
+331 KWTDMSTSRSD

-367 RPTIVKYNYAF
+367 RPTVVKYNYVF
-378 NYVIEAI
+378 NYIIEGIVA
-385 ISLLFIIGIVVAIRH
+385 LLFILGIIVAVRH
-400 KFFLMVL
+400 RFFLMAL
-407 SWLGLD
+407 SWLALD
-413 IVIHF
+413 ICIHF

-439 IAIAYLMKSLTPG
+439 IAVGFALLHLPKRFVAP
-452 RQVVLRYFC
+452 VRYGVG
-461 WLLTLYFW
+461 LLTLYLW
-469 VWNGY
+469 VYNVALIVKY
-474 WLFTY
+474 L
-479 MSDQATQ
+479 
-486 IMK
+486 I

>member
-1 MPNKPPQKNSRNEI
+1 M
-15 FPHFSSHNQFFTLTL
+15 
-30 QPNKN
+30 
-35 KTMKNIFK
+35 NIFK
-43 IKKEERIPGLVAL
+43 IKKEERIPSLIAL

-69 YGNLFL
+69 YSNLFL
-75 RAHHVSFW
+75 QAHHVSYW

-130 ELISSGDTNYAM
+130 ELIAAGDTNYAM
-142 IFMAILLIASAFY
+142 IFMAILLIASAYY
-155 SFIFVYRI
+155 SFIFIYRV

-168 ELKKKD
+168 EVGKKD
-174 CILFSAML
+174 SLLLSAML

-196 HFCWSLLM
+196 HFCWSLFL

-209 YLAGMAMKERRQLS
+209 YLAGKAMKEKKQLS

-241 IAKTYLAAWFVNGRK
+241 IAKTYLAAWFVNGKK
-256 VFAPKNLVAMILPAI
+256 VFAWKNMVAMILPAI
-271 LLVTTAYLI
+271 LLIGTAYLI
-280 YTEVREPQFHV
+280 YTEIREPQFHA
-291 DKQIEIKA
+291 DKKIEIKA
-299 HAKDQEQQRKDSIH
+299 HAKDTLQARKDSIH

-331 KWTDTSTSRTD
+331 KWTDMSTSRSD

-367 RPTIVKYNYAF
+367 RPTVVKYNHAF
-378 NYVIEAI
+378 NYVIEGIVA
-385 ISLLFIIGIVVAIRH
+385 LLFILGIIVAVRH
-400 KFFLMVL
+400 RFFLMVL
-407 SWLGLD
+407 SWLALD
-413 IVIHF
+413 ICIHF

-439 IAIAYLMKSLTPG
+439 ISIAYLLKSLTPS
-452 RQVVLRYFC
+452 RQTIIRGTTL
-461 WLLTLYFW
+461 LLTLYLW

-474 WLFTY
+474 LVFSY
-479 MSDQATQ
+479 MSDQITQ
-486 IMK
+486 ISK

>member
-1 MPNKPPQKNSRNEI
+1 M
-15 FPHFSSHNQFFTLTL
+15 
-30 QPNKN
+30 
-35 KTMKNIFK
+35 NIFK
-43 IKKEERIPGLVAL
+43 IKKEERIPSLIAL

-69 YGNLFL
+69 YSNLFL
-75 RAHHVSFW
+75 QAHHVSYW
-83 QLFAKTF
+83 QLFAKTY

-130 ELISSGDTNYAM
+130 ELIAAGDTNYAM
-142 IFMAILLIASAFY
+142 IFMAILLIVSAYY
-155 SFIFVYRI
+155 SFIFIYRV

-168 ELKKKD
+168 EVGKKD
-174 CILFSAML
+174 SLLLSAML

-196 HFCWSLLM
+196 HFCWSLFL

-209 YLAGMAMKERRQLS
+209 YLAGKAMKEKKQLS

-241 IAKTYLAAWFVNGRK
+241 IAKTYLAAWFVNGKK
-256 VFAPKNLVAMILPAI
+256 VFAWKNMVAMILPAI
-271 LLVTTAYLI
+271 LLIGTAYLI
-280 YTEVREPQFHV
+280 YTEIREPQFHT
-291 DKQIEIKA
+291 DKKIEIKA
-299 HAKDQEQQRKDSIH
+299 HAKDTLQAHKDSIH

-331 KWTDTSTSRTD
+331 KWTDMSTSRSD

-367 RPTIVKYNYAF
+367 RPTVVKYNYVF
-378 NYVIEAI
+378 NYIIEGIVA
-385 ISLLFIIGIVVAIRH
+385 LLFILGIIVAVRH
-400 KFFLMVL
+400 RFFLMAL
-407 SWLGLD
+407 SWLALD
-413 IVIHF
+413 ICIHF

-439 IAIAYLMKSLTPG
+439 ISIAYLLKSLTPS
-452 RQVVLRYFC
+452 RQTIVRGITL
-461 WLLTLYFW
+461 LLTLYLW

-474 WLFTY
+474 LVFSY
-479 MSDQATQ
+479 MSDQITQ
-486 IMK
+486 ISK

>member
-1 MPNKPPQKNSRNEI
+1 M
-15 FPHFSSHNQFFTLTL
+15 FCLLFALTL
-30 QPNKN
+30 QAKSQDIYIIELS
-35 KTMKNIFK
+35 KMNIFK
-43 IKKEERIPGLVAL
+43 IKKEERIPSLIAL

-69 YGNLFL
+69 YSNLFL
-75 RAHHVSFW
+75 QAHHVSYW
-83 QLFAKTF
+83 QLFAKTY

-130 ELISSGDTNYAM
+130 ELIAAGDTNYAM
-142 IFMAILLIASAFY
+142 IFMAILLIVSAYY
-155 SFIFVYRI
+155 SFIFIYRV

-168 ELKKKD
+168 EVGKKD
-174 CILFSAML
+174 SLLLSAML

-196 HFCWSLLM
+196 HFCWSLFL

-209 YLAGMAMKERRQLS
+209 YLAGKAMKEKKQLS

-241 IAKTYLAAWFVNGRK
+241 IAKTYLAAWFVNGKK
-256 VFAPKNLVAMILPAI
+256 VFAWKNMVAMILPAI
-271 LLVTTAYLI
+271 LLVGTAYLI
-280 YTEVREPQFHV
+280 YTEIREPQFHT
-291 DKQIEIKA
+291 DKKIEIKA
-299 HAKDQEQQRKDSIH
+299 HAKDTLQAHKDSIH

-331 KWTDTSTSRTD
+331 KWTDMSTSRSD

-367 RPTIVKYNYAF
+367 RPTVVKYNYVF
-378 NYVIEAI
+378 NYIIEGIVAV
-385 ISLLFIIGIVVAIRH
+385 LFILGIIVAVRH
-400 KFFLMVL
+400 RFFLMAL
-407 SWLGLD
+407 SWLALD
-413 IVIHF
+413 ICIHF

-439 IAIAYLMKSLTPG
+439 ISIAYLLKSLTPS
-452 RQVVLRYFC
+452 RQTIVRGITL
-461 WLLTLYFW
+461 LLTLYLW

-474 WLFTY
+474 LVFSY
-479 MSDQATQ
+479 MSDQITQ
-486 IMK
+486 ISK

>member
-1 MPNKPPQKNSRNEI
+1 M
-15 FPHFSSHNQFFTLTL
+15 FCLLFALTL
-30 QPNKN
+30 QAKSQDIYIIELS
-35 KTMKNIFK
+35 KMNIFK
-43 IKKEERIPGLVAL
+43 IKKEERIPSLIAL

-69 YGNLFL
+69 YSNLFL
-75 RAHHVSFW
+75 QAHHVSYW
-83 QLFAKTF
+83 QLFAKTY

-130 ELISSGDTNYAM
+130 ELIAAGDTNYAM
-142 IFMAILLIASAFY
+142 IFMAILLIVSAYY
-155 SFIFVYRI
+155 SFIFIYRV

-168 ELKKKD
+168 EVGKKD
-174 CILFSAML
+174 SLLLSAML

-196 HFCWSLLM
+196 HFCWSLFL

-209 YLAGMAMKERRQLS
+209 YLAGKAMKEKKQLS

-241 IAKTYLAAWFVNGRK
+241 IAKTYLAAWFVNGKK
-256 VFAPKNLVAMILPAI
+256 VFAWKNMVAMILPAI
-271 LLVTTAYLI
+271 LLVGTAYLI
-280 YTEVREPQFHV
+280 YTEIREPQFYT
-291 DKQIEIKA
+291 DKKIEIKA
-299 HAKDQEQQRKDSIH
+299 HAKDTLQAHKDSIH

-331 KWTDTSTSRTD
+331 KWTDMSTSRSD

-367 RPTIVKYNYAF
+367 RPTVVKYNYVF
-378 NYVIEAI
+378 NYIIEGIVA
-385 ISLLFIIGIVVAIRH
+385 LLFILGIIVAVRH
-400 KFFLMVL
+400 RFFLMAL
-407 SWLGLD
+407 SWLALD
-413 IVIHF
+413 ICIHF

-439 IAIAYLMKSLTPG
+439 ISIAYLLKSLTPS
-452 RQVVLRYFC
+452 RQTLVRGITL
-461 WLLTLYFW
+461 LLTLYLW

-474 WLFTY
+474 LVFSY
-479 MSDQATQ
+479 MSDQITQ
-486 IMK
+486 ISK

>member
-1 MPNKPPQKNSRNEI
+1 M
-15 FPHFSSHNQFFTLTL
+15 
-30 QPNKN
+30 
-35 KTMKNIFK
+35 NIFK
-43 IKKEERIPGLVAL
+43 IKKEERIPSLIAL

-69 YGNLFL
+69 YSNLFL
-75 RAHHVSFW
+75 QAHHVSYW
-83 QLFAKTF
+83 QLFAKTY

-130 ELISSGDTNYAM
+130 ELIAAGDTNYAM
-142 IFMAILLIASAFY
+142 IFMAILLIVSAYY
-155 SFIFVYRI
+155 SFIFIYRV

-168 ELKKKD
+168 EVGKKD
-174 CILFSAML
+174 SLLLSAML

-196 HFCWSLLM
+196 HFCWSLFL

-209 YLAGMAMKERRQLS
+209 YLAGKAMKEKKQLS

-241 IAKTYLAAWFVNGRK
+241 IAKTYLAAWFVNGKK
-256 VFAPKNLVAMILPAI
+256 VFAWKNMVAMILPAI
-271 LLVTTAYLI
+271 LLVGTAYLI
-280 YTEVREPQFHV
+280 YTEIREPQFHT
-291 DKQIEIKA
+291 DKKIEIKA
-299 HAKDQEQQRKDSIH
+299 HAKDTLQAHKDSIH

-331 KWTDTSTSRTD
+331 KWTDMSTSRSD

-367 RPTIVKYNYAF
+367 RPTVVKYNYVF
-378 NYVIEAI
+378 NYIIEGIVA
-385 ISLLFIIGIVVAIRH
+385 LLFILGIIVAVRH
-400 KFFLMVL
+400 RFFLMAL
-407 SWLGLD
+407 SWLPLD
-413 IVIHF
+413 ICIHF

-439 IAIAYLMKSLTPG
+439 ISIAYLLKSLTPS
-452 RQVVLRYFC
+452 RQTIVRGITL
-461 WLLTLYFW
+461 LLTLYLW

-474 WLFTY
+474 LVFSY
-479 MSDQATQ
+479 MSDQITQ
-486 IMK
+486 ISK

>member
-1 MPNKPPQKNSRNEI
+1 M
-15 FPHFSSHNQFFTLTL
+15 FCLLFALTL
-30 QPNKN
+30 QAKSQDIYIIELS
-35 KTMKNIFK
+35 KMNIFK
-43 IKKEERIPGLVAL
+43 IKKEERIPSLIAL

-69 YGNLFL
+69 YSNLFL
-75 RAHHVSFW
+75 QAHHVSYW

-130 ELISSGDTNYAM
+130 ELIATGDTNYAM
-142 IFMAILLIASAFY
+142 IFMAILLIASAYY
-155 SFIFVYRI
+155 SFIFIYRV

-168 ELKKKD
+168 EVGKKD
-174 CILFSAML
+174 SLLLSAML

-196 HFCWSLLM
+196 HFCWSLFL

-209 YLAGMAMKERRQLS
+209 YLAGKAMKEKKQLS

-241 IAKTYLAAWFVNGRK
+241 IAKTYLAAWFVNGKK
-256 VFAPKNLVAMILPAI
+256 VFAWKNMVAMILPAI
-271 LLVTTAYLI
+271 LLVGTAYLI
-280 YTEVREPQFHV
+280 YTEIREPQFYT
-291 DKQIEIKA
+291 DKKIEIKA
-299 HAKDQEQQRKDSIH
+299 HAKDTLQAHKDSIH

-331 KWTDTSTSRTD
+331 KWTDMSTSRSD

-367 RPTIVKYNYAF
+367 RPTVVKYNYVF
-378 NYVIEAI
+378 NYIIEGIVA
-385 ISLLFIIGIVVAIRH
+385 LLFILGIIVAVRH
-400 KFFLMVL
+400 RFFLMAL
-407 SWLGLD
+407 SWLALD
-413 IVIHF
+413 ICIHF

-439 IAIAYLMKSLTPG
+439 ISIAYLLKSLTPS
-452 RQVVLRYFC
+452 RQTIVRGITL
-461 WLLTLYFW
+461 LLTLYLW

-474 WLFTY
+474 LVFSY
-479 MSDQATQ
+479 MSDQITQ
-486 IMK
+486 ISK

>member
-1 MPNKPPQKNSRNEI
+1 M
-15 FPHFSSHNQFFTLTL
+15 
-30 QPNKN
+30 
-35 KTMKNIFK
+35 NIFK
-43 IKKEERIPGLVAL
+43 IKKEERIPSLIAL

-69 YGNLFL
+69 YSNLFL
-75 RAHHVSFW
+75 QAHHVSYW
-83 QLFAKTF
+83 QLFAKTY

-130 ELISSGDTNYAM
+130 ELIAAGDTNYAM
-142 IFMAILLIASAFY
+142 IFMAILLIVSAYY
-155 SFIFVYRI
+155 SFIFIYRV

-168 ELKKKD
+168 EVGKKD
-174 CILFSAML
+174 SLLLSAML

-196 HFCWSLLM
+196 HFCWSLFL

-209 YLAGMAMKERRQLS
+209 YLAGKAMKEKKQLS

-241 IAKTYLAAWFVNGRK
+241 IAKTYLAAWFVNGKK
-256 VFAPKNLVAMILPAI
+256 VFAWKNMVAMILPAI
-271 LLVTTAYLI
+271 LLVGTAYLI
-280 YTEVREPQFHV
+280 YTEIREPQFHT
-291 DKQIEIKA
+291 DKKIEIKA
-299 HAKDQEQQRKDSIH
+299 HAKDTLQAHKDSIH

-331 KWTDTSTSRTD
+331 KWTDMSTSRSD

-367 RPTIVKYNYAF
+367 RPTVVKYNYVF
-378 NYVIEAI
+378 NYIIEGIVA
-385 ISLLFIIGIVVAIRH
+385 LLFILGIIVAVRH
-400 KFFLMVL
+400 RFFLMAL
-407 SWLGLD
+407 SWLALD
-413 IVIHF
+413 ICIHF

-432 HWIFIIP
+432 HWIFSIP
-439 IAIAYLMKSLTPG
+439 ISIAYLLKSLTPS
-452 RQVVLRYFC
+452 RQTIVRGITL
-461 WLLTLYFW
+461 LLTLYLW

-474 WLFTY
+474 LVFSY
-479 MSDQATQ
+479 MSDQITQ
-486 IMK
+486 ISK

>member
-1 MPNKPPQKNSRNEI
+1 M
-15 FPHFSSHNQFFTLTL
+15 FCLLFALTL
-30 QPNKN
+30 QAKSQGIYIIELS
-35 KTMKNIFK
+35 KMNIFK
-43 IKKEERIPGLVAL
+43 IKKEERIPSLIAL

-69 YGNLFL
+69 YSNLFL
-75 RAHHVSFW
+75 QAHHVSYW
-83 QLFAKTF
+83 QLFAKTY

-130 ELISSGDTNYAM
+130 ELIAAGDTNYAM
-142 IFMAILLIASAFY
+142 IFMAILLIVSAYY
-155 SFIFVYRI
+155 SFIFIYRV

-168 ELKKKD
+168 EVGKKD
-174 CILFSAML
+174 SLLLSAML

-196 HFCWSLLM
+196 HFCWSLFL

-209 YLAGMAMKERRQLS
+209 YLAGKAMKEKKQLS

-241 IAKTYLAAWFVNGRK
+241 IAKTYLAAWFVNGKK
-256 VFAPKNLVAMILPAI
+256 VFAWKNMVAMILPAI
-271 LLVTTAYLI
+271 LLVGTAYLI
-280 YTEVREPQFHV
+280 YTEIREPQFHT
-291 DKQIEIKA
+291 DKKIEIKA
-299 HAKDQEQQRKDSIH
+299 HAKDTLQAHKDSIH

-331 KWTDTSTSRTD
+331 KWTDMSTSRSD

-367 RPTIVKYNYAF
+367 RPTVVKYNYVF
-378 NYVIEAI
+378 NYIIEGIVA
-385 ISLLFIIGIVVAIRH
+385 LLFILGIIVAVRH
-400 KFFLMVL
+400 RFFLMAL
-407 SWLGLD
+407 SWLALD
-413 IVIHF
+413 ICIHF

-439 IAIAYLMKSLTPG
+439 ISIAYLLKSLTPS
-452 RQVVLRYFC
+452 RQTIVRGITL
-461 WLLTLYFW
+461 LLTLYLW

-474 WLFTY
+474 LVFSY
-479 MSDQATQ
+479 MSDQITQ
-486 IMK
+486 ISK

>member
-1 MPNKPPQKNSRNEI
+1 M
-15 FPHFSSHNQFFTLTL
+15 
-30 QPNKN
+30 
-35 KTMKNIFK
+35 NIFK
-43 IKKEERIPGLVAL
+43 IKKEERIPSLIAL

-69 YGNLFL
+69 YSNLFL
-75 RAHHVSFW
+75 QAHHVSYW
-83 QLFAKTF
+83 QLFAKTY

-130 ELISSGDTNYAM
+130 ELIAAGDTNYAM
-142 IFMAILLIASAFY
+142 IFMAILLIVSAYY
-155 SFIFVYRI
+155 SFIFIYRV

-168 ELKKKD
+168 EVGKKD
-174 CILFSAML
+174 SLLLSAML

-196 HFCWSLLM
+196 HFCWSLFL

-209 YLAGMAMKERRQLS
+209 YLAGKAMKEKKQLS

-241 IAKTYLAAWFVNGRK
+241 IAKTYLAAWFVNGKK
-256 VFAPKNLVAMILPAI
+256 VFAWKNMVAMILPAI
-271 LLVTTAYLI
+271 LLVGTAFLI
-280 YTEVREPQFHV
+280 YTEIREPQFHT
-291 DKQIEIKA
+291 DKKIEIKA
-299 HAKDQEQQRKDSIH
+299 HAKDTLQAHKDSIH

-331 KWTDTSTSRTD
+331 KWTDMSTSRSD

-367 RPTIVKYNYAF
+367 RPTVVKYNYVF
-378 NYVIEAI
+378 NYIIEGIVA
-385 ISLLFIIGIVVAIRH
+385 LLFILGIIVAVRH
-400 KFFLMVL
+400 RFFLMAL
-407 SWLGLD
+407 SWLALD
-413 IVIHF
+413 ICIHF

-439 IAIAYLMKSLTPG
+439 ISIAYLLKSLTPS
-452 RQVVLRYFC
+452 RQTIVRGITL
-461 WLLTLYFW
+461 LLTLYLW

-474 WLFTY
+474 LVFSY
-479 MSDQATQ
+479 MSDQITQ
-486 IMK
+486 ISK

>member
-1 MPNKPPQKNSRNEI
+1 M
-15 FPHFSSHNQFFTLTL
+15 FCLLFALTL
-30 QPNKN
+30 QAKSQDIYIIELS
-35 KTMKNIFK
+35 KMNIFK
-43 IKKEERIPGLVAL
+43 IKKEERIPSLIAL
-56 LVFVLLNGLFFYK
+56 IVFVLLNGLFFYK
-69 YGNLFL
+69 YSNLFL
-75 RAHHVSFW
+75 QAHHVSYW
-83 QLFAKTF
+83 QLFAKTY

-130 ELISSGDTNYAM
+130 ELIAAGDTNYAM
-142 IFMAILLIASAFY
+142 IFMAILLIVSAYY
-155 SFIFVYRI
+155 SFIFIYRV

-168 ELKKKD
+168 EVGKKD
-174 CILFSAML
+174 SLLLSAML

-196 HFCWSLLM
+196 HFCWSLFL

-209 YLAGMAMKERRQLS
+209 YLAGKAMKEKKQLS

-241 IAKTYLAAWFVNGRK
+241 IAKTYLAAWFVNGKK
-256 VFAPKNLVAMILPAI
+256 VFAWKNMVAMILPAI
-271 LLVTTAYLI
+271 LLVGTAYLI
-280 YTEVREPQFHV
+280 YTEIREPQFHT
-291 DKQIEIKA
+291 DKKIEIKA
-299 HAKDQEQQRKDSIH
+299 HAKDTLQAHKDSIH

-331 KWTDTSTSRTD
+331 KWTDMSTSRSD

-367 RPTIVKYNYAF
+367 RPTVVKYNYVF
-378 NYVIEAI
+378 NYIIEGIVA
-385 ISLLFIIGIVVAIRH
+385 LLFILGIIVAVRH
-400 KFFLMVL
+400 RFFLMAL
-407 SWLGLD
+407 SWLALD
-413 IVIHF
+413 ICIHF

-439 IAIAYLMKSLTPG
+439 ISIAYLLKSLTPS
-452 RQVVLRYFC
+452 RQTIVRGITL
-461 WLLTLYFW
+461 LLTLYLW

-474 WLFTY
+474 LVFSY
-479 MSDQATQ
+479 MSDQITQ
-486 IMK
+486 ISK

>member
-1 MPNKPPQKNSRNEI
+1 M
-15 FPHFSSHNQFFTLTL
+15 FCLLFALTL
-30 QPNKN
+30 QAKSQDIYIIELS
-35 KTMKNIFK
+35 KMNIFK
-43 IKKEERIPGLVAL
+43 IKKEERIPSLIAL

-69 YGNLFL
+69 YSNLFL
-75 RAHHVSFW
+75 QAHHVSYW
-83 QLFAKTF
+83 QLFAKTY

-130 ELISSGDTNYAM
+130 ELIAAGDTNYAM
-142 IFMAILLIASAFY
+142 IFMAILLIVSAYY
-155 SFIFVYRI
+155 SFTFIYRV

-168 ELKKKD
+168 EVGKKD
-174 CILFSAML
+174 SLLLSAML

-196 HFCWSLLM
+196 HFCWSLFL

-209 YLAGMAMKERRQLS
+209 YLAGKAMKEKKQLS

-241 IAKTYLAAWFVNGRK
+241 IAKTYLAAWFVNGKK
-256 VFAPKNLVAMILPAI
+256 VFAWKNMVAMILPAI
-271 LLVTTAYLI
+271 LLVGTAYLI
-280 YTEVREPQFHV
+280 YTEIREPQFHT
-291 DKQIEIKA
+291 DKKIEIKA
-299 HAKDQEQQRKDSIH
+299 HAKDTLQAHKDSIH

-331 KWTDTSTSRTD
+331 KWTDMSTSRSD

-367 RPTIVKYNYAF
+367 RPTVVKYNYVF
-378 NYVIEAI
+378 NYIIEGIVA
-385 ISLLFIIGIVVAIRH
+385 LLFILGIIVAVRH
-400 KFFLMVL
+400 RFFLMAL
-407 SWLGLD
+407 SWLALD
-413 IVIHF
+413 ICIHF

-439 IAIAYLMKSLTPG
+439 ISIAYLLKSLTPS
-452 RQVVLRYFC
+452 RQTIVRGITL
-461 WLLTLYFW
+461 LLTLYLW

-474 WLFTY
+474 LVFSY
-479 MSDQATQ
+479 MSDQITQ
-486 IMK
+486 ISK

>member
-1 MPNKPPQKNSRNEI
+1 M
-15 FPHFSSHNQFFTLTL
+15 
-30 QPNKN
+30 
-35 KTMKNIFK
+35 NIFK
-43 IKKEERIPGLVAL
+43 IKKEERIPSLIAL

-69 YGNLFL
+69 YSNLFL
-75 RAHHVSFW
+75 QAHHVSYW
-83 QLFAKTF
+83 QLFAKTY

-130 ELISSGDTNYAM
+130 ELIAAGDTNYAM
-142 IFMAILLIASAFY
+142 IFMAILLIVSAYY
-155 SFIFVYRI
+155 SFIFIYRV

-168 ELKKKD
+168 EVGKKD
-174 CILFSAML
+174 SLLLSAML

-196 HFCWSLLM
+196 HFCWSLFL

-209 YLAGMAMKERRQLS
+209 YLAGKAMKEKKQLS

-241 IAKTYLAAWFVNGRK
+241 IAKTYLAAWFVNGKK
-256 VFAPKNLVAMILPAI
+256 VFVWKNMVAMILPAI
-271 LLVTTAYLI
+271 LLVGTAYLI
-280 YTEVREPQFHV
+280 YTEIREPQFHT
-291 DKQIEIKA
+291 DKKIEIKA
-299 HAKDQEQQRKDSIH
+299 HAKDTLQAHKDSIH

-331 KWTDTSTSRTD
+331 KWTDMSTSRSD

-367 RPTIVKYNYAF
+367 RPTVVKYNYVF
-378 NYVIEAI
+378 NYIIEGIVA
-385 ISLLFIIGIVVAIRH
+385 LLFILGIIVAVRH
-400 KFFLMVL
+400 RFFLMAL
-407 SWLGLD
+407 SWLALD
-413 IVIHF
+413 ICIHF

-439 IAIAYLMKSLTPG
+439 ISIAYLLKSLTPS
-452 RQVVLRYFC
+452 RQTIVRGITL
-461 WLLTLYFW
+461 LLTLYLW

-474 WLFTY
+474 LVFSY
-479 MSDQATQ
+479 MSDQITQ
-486 IMK
+486 ISK

>member
-1 MPNKPPQKNSRNEI
+1 M
-15 FPHFSSHNQFFTLTL
+15 
-30 QPNKN
+30 
-35 KTMKNIFK
+35 NIFK
-43 IKKEERIPGLVAL
+43 IKKEERIPSLIAL

-69 YGNLFL
+69 YSNLFL
-75 RAHHVSFW
+75 QAHHVSYW
-83 QLFAKTF
+83 QLFAKTY

-130 ELISSGDTNYAM
+130 ELIAAGDTNYAM
-142 IFMAILLIASAFY
+142 IFMAILLIVSAYY
-155 SFIFVYRI
+155 SFIFIYRV

-168 ELKKKD
+168 EVGKKD
-174 CILFSAML
+174 SLLLSAML

-196 HFCWSLLM
+196 HFCWSLFL

-209 YLAGMAMKERRQLS
+209 YLAGKAMKEKKQLS

-241 IAKTYLAAWFVNGRK
+241 IAKTYLAAWFVNGKK
-256 VFAPKNLVAMILPAI
+256 VFAWKNMVAMILPAI
-271 LLVTTAYLI
+271 LLVGTAYLI
-280 YTEVREPQFHV
+280 YTEIREPQFHT
-291 DKQIEIKA
+291 DKKIEIKA
-299 HAKDQEQQRKDSIH
+299 HAKDTLQAHKDSIH

-331 KWTDTSTSRTD
+331 KWTDMSTSRSD

-367 RPTIVKYNYAF
+367 RPTVVKYNYVF
-378 NYVIEAI
+378 NYIIESIVA
-385 ISLLFIIGIVVAIRH
+385 LLFILGIIVAVRH
-400 KFFLMVL
+400 RFFLMAL
-407 SWLGLD
+407 SWLALD
-413 IVIHF
+413 ICIHF

-439 IAIAYLMKSLTPG
+439 ISIAYLLKSLTPS
-452 RQVVLRYFC
+452 RQTIVRGITL
-461 WLLTLYFW
+461 LLTLYLW

-474 WLFTY
+474 LVFSY
-479 MSDQATQ
+479 MSDQITQ
-486 IMK
+486 ISK

>member
-1 MPNKPPQKNSRNEI
+1 M
-15 FPHFSSHNQFFTLTL
+15 FCLLFALTL
-30 QPNKN
+30 QTKSQDIYIIELS
-35 KTMKNIFK
+35 KMNIFK
-43 IKKEERIPGLVAL
+43 IKKEERIPSLIAL

-69 YGNLFL
+69 YSNLFL
-75 RAHHVSFW
+75 QAHHVSYW
-83 QLFAKTF
+83 QLFAKTY

-130 ELISSGDTNYAM
+130 ELIAAGNTNYAM
-142 IFMAILLIASAFY
+142 IFMAILLIVSAYY
-155 SFIFVYRI
+155 SFIFIYRV

-168 ELKKKD
+168 EVGKKD
-174 CILFSAML
+174 SLLLSAML

-196 HFCWSLLM
+196 HFCWSLFL

-209 YLAGMAMKERRQLS
+209 YLAGKAMKEKKQLS
-223 AWTIGILSFLTG
+223 AWMIGILSFLTG

-241 IAKTYLAAWFVNGRK
+241 IAKTYLAAWFVNGKK
-256 VFAPKNLVAMILPAI
+256 VFAWKNMVAMILPAI
-271 LLVTTAYLI
+271 LLVGTAYLI
-280 YTEVREPQFHV
+280 YTEIREPQFHT
-291 DKQIEIKA
+291 DKKIEIKA
-299 HAKDQEQQRKDSIH
+299 HAKDTLQAHKDSIH

-331 KWTDTSTSRTD
+331 KWTDMSTSRSD

-367 RPTIVKYNYAF
+367 RPTVVKYNYVF
-378 NYVIEAI
+378 NYIIEGIVA
-385 ISLLFIIGIVVAIRH
+385 LLFILGIIVAVRH
-400 KFFLMVL
+400 RFFLMAL
-407 SWLGLD
+407 SWLALD
-413 IVIHF
+413 ICIHF

-439 IAIAYLMKSLTPG
+439 ISIAYLLKSLTPS
-452 RQVVLRYFC
+452 RQTIVRGITL
-461 WLLTLYFW
+461 LLTLYLW

-474 WLFTY
+474 LVFSY
-479 MSDQATQ
+479 MSDQITQ
-486 IMK
+486 ISK

>member
-1 MPNKPPQKNSRNEI
+1 M
-15 FPHFSSHNQFFTLTL
+15 
-30 QPNKN
+30 
-35 KTMKNIFK
+35 NIFK
-43 IKKEERIPGLVAL
+43 IKKEERIPSLIAL

-69 YGNLFL
+69 YSNLFL
-75 RAHHVSFW
+75 QAHHVSYW

-130 ELISSGDTNYAM
+130 ELIATGDTNYAM
-142 IFMAILLIASAFY
+142 IFMAILLIASAYY
-155 SFIFVYRI
+155 SFIFIYRV

-168 ELKKKD
+168 EVGKKD
-174 CILFSAML
+174 SLLLSAML

-196 HFCWSLLM
+196 HFCWSLFL

-209 YLAGMAMKERRQLS
+209 YLAGKAMKEKKQLS

-241 IAKTYLAAWFVNGRK
+241 IAKTYLAAWFVNGKK
-256 VFAPKNLVAMILPAI
+256 VFAWKNMVAMILPAI
-271 LLVTTAYLI
+271 LLVGTAYLI
-280 YTEVREPQFHV
+280 YTEIREPQFHT
-291 DKQIEIKA
+291 DKKIEIKA
-299 HAKDQEQQRKDSIH
+299 HAKDTLQAHKDSIH

-331 KWTDTSTSRTD
+331 KWTDMSTSRSN

-367 RPTIVKYNYAF
+367 RPTVVKYNYVF
-378 NYVIEAI
+378 NYIIEGIVA
-385 ISLLFIIGIVVAIRH
+385 LLFILGIIVAVRH
-400 KFFLMVL
+400 RFFLMAL
-407 SWLGLD
+407 SWLALD
-413 IVIHF
+413 ICIHF

-439 IAIAYLMKSLTPG
+439 ISIAYLLKSLTPS
-452 RQVVLRYFC
+452 RQTIVRGITL
-461 WLLTLYFW
+461 LLTLYLW

-474 WLFTY
+474 LVFSY
-479 MSDQATQ
+479 MSDQITQ
-486 IMK
+486 ISK

>member
-1 MPNKPPQKNSRNEI
+1 M
-15 FPHFSSHNQFFTLTL
+15 FCLLFALTL
-30 QPNKN
+30 QAKSQDIYIIELS
-35 KTMKNIFK
+35 KMNIFK
-43 IKKEERIPGLVAL
+43 IKKEERIPSLIAL

-69 YGNLFL
+69 YSNLFL
-75 RAHHVSFW
+75 QAHHVSYW
-83 QLFAKTF
+83 QLFAKTY

-130 ELISSGDTNYAM
+130 ELIAAGDTNYAM
-142 IFMAILLIASAFY
+142 IFMAILLIVSAYY
-155 SFIFVYRI
+155 SFIFIYRV

-168 ELKKKD
+168 EVGKKD
-174 CILFSAML
+174 SLLLSAML

-196 HFCWSLLM
+196 HFCWSLFL

-209 YLAGMAMKERRQLS
+209 YLAGKAMKEKKQLS

-241 IAKTYLAAWFVNGRK
+241 IAKTYLAAWFVNGKK
-256 VFAPKNLVAMILPAI
+256 VFAWKNMVAMILPAI
-271 LLVTTAYLI
+271 LLVGTAYLI
-280 YTEVREPQFHV
+280 YTEIREPQFHT
-291 DKQIEIKA
+291 DKKIEIKA
-299 HAKDQEQQRKDSIH
+299 HAKDTLQAHKDSIH

-331 KWTDTSTSRTD
+331 KWTDMSTSRSD

-367 RPTIVKYNYAF
+367 RPTVVKYNYVF
-378 NYVIEAI
+378 NYIIEGIVA
-385 ISLLFIIGIVVAIRH
+385 LLFILGIIVAVRH
-400 KFFLMVL
+400 QFFLMAL
-407 SWLGLD
+407 SWLALD
-413 IVIHF
+413 ICIHF

-439 IAIAYLMKSLTPG
+439 ISIAYLLKSLTPS
-452 RQVVLRYFC
+452 RQTIVRDITL
-461 WLLTLYFW
+461 LLTLYLW

-474 WLFTY
+474 LVFSY
-479 MSDQATQ
+479 MSDQITQ
-486 IMK
+486 ISK

>member
-1 MPNKPPQKNSRNEI
+1 M
-15 FPHFSSHNQFFTLTL
+15 
-30 QPNKN
+30 
-35 KTMKNIFK
+35 NIFK
-43 IKKEERIPGLVAL
+43 IKKEERIPSLIAL

-69 YGNLFL
+69 YSNLFL
-75 RAHHVSFW
+75 QAHHVSYW
-83 QLFAKTF
+83 QLFAKTY

-130 ELISSGDTNYAM
+130 ELIAAGDTNYAM
-142 IFMAILLIASAFY
+142 IFMAILLIVSAYY
-155 SFIFVYRI
+155 SFIFIYRV

-168 ELKKKD
+168 EVGKKD
-174 CILFSAML
+174 SLLLSAML

-196 HFCWSLLM
+196 HFCWSLFL

-209 YLAGMAMKERRQLS
+209 YLAGKAMKEKKQLS

-241 IAKTYLAAWFVNGRK
+241 IAKTYLAAWFVNGKK
-256 VFAPKNLVAMILPAI
+256 VFAWKNMVAMILPAI
-271 LLVTTAYLI
+271 LLVGTAYLI
-280 YTEVREPQFHV
+280 YTEIREPQFHT
-291 DKQIEIKA
+291 DKKIEITA
-299 HAKDQEQQRKDSIH
+299 HAKDTLQAHKDSIH

-331 KWTDTSTSRTD
+331 KWTDMSTSRSD

-367 RPTIVKYNYAF
+367 RPTVVKYNYVF
-378 NYVIEAI
+378 NYIIEGIVA
-385 ISLLFIIGIVVAIRH
+385 LLFILGVIVAVRH
-400 KFFLMVL
+400 RFFLMAL
-407 SWLGLD
+407 SWLALD
-413 IVIHF
+413 ICIHF

-439 IAIAYLMKSLTPG
+439 ISIAYMLKSLTPS
-452 RQVVLRYFC
+452 RQTIVRGITL
-461 WLLTLYFW
+461 LLTLYLW

-474 WLFTY
+474 LVFSY
-479 MSDQATQ
+479 MSDQITQ
-486 IMK
+486 ISK

>member
-1 MPNKPPQKNSRNEI
+1 M
-15 FPHFSSHNQFFTLTL
+15 
-30 QPNKN
+30 
-35 KTMKNIFK
+35 NIFK
-43 IKKEERIPGLVAL
+43 IKKEERIPSLIAL

-69 YGNLFL
+69 YSNLFL
-75 RAHHVSFW
+75 QAHHVSYW

-130 ELISSGDTNYAM
+130 ELIAAGDTNYAM
-142 IFMAILLIASAFY
+142 IFMAILLIVSAYY
-155 SFIFVYRI
+155 SFIFIYRV

-168 ELKKKD
+168 EVGKKD
-174 CILFSAML
+174 SLLLSAML

-196 HFCWSLLM
+196 HFCWSLFL

-209 YLAGMAMKERRQLS
+209 YLAGKAMKEKKQLS

-241 IAKTYLAAWFVNGRK
+241 IAKTYLAAWFVNGKK
-256 VFAPKNLVAMILPAI
+256 VFAWKNMVAMILPAI
-271 LLVTTAYLI
+271 LLVGTAYLI
-280 YTEVREPQFHV
+280 YTEIREPQFHT
-291 DKQIEIKA
+291 DKKIEIKA
-299 HAKDQEQQRKDSIH
+299 HAKDTLQAHKDSIH

-331 KWTDTSTSRTD
+331 KWTDMSTSRSD

-367 RPTIVKYNYAF
+367 RPTVVKYNYVF
-378 NYVIEAI
+378 NYIIEGIVA
-385 ISLLFIIGIVVAIRH
+385 LLFILGIIVAVRH
-400 KFFLMVL
+400 RFFLMAL
-407 SWLGLD
+407 SWLALD
-413 IVIHF
+413 ICIHF

-439 IAIAYLMKSLTPG
+439 ISIAYLLKSLTPS
-452 RQVVLRYFC
+452 RQTIVRGITL
-461 WLLTLYFW
+461 LLTLYLW

-474 WLFTY
+474 LVFSY
-479 MSDQATQ
+479 MSDQITQ
-486 IMK
+486 ISK